1 MKGCDLMTENYKDI
15 IQIIQEGSPGKMQ
28 NELEKY
34 HPSDIAETFNSLNN
48 DDQMHVLM
56 SLNHH
61 LLADIFS
68 HLKPKRAAHML
79 HKIEKNKIGRILDA
93 MERDDATDVLKVI
106 NVHKRSEYL
115 NTLEDDA
122 RIELEHLIHYQEET
136 AGSIMTT
143 DYIELHKN
151 MDVKEAMKET
161 IHNAET
167 TEGIQRLFVLDDHNF
182 LEGVVELKAL
192 IQARSPKIV
201 EDLMYSDVITAK
213 VTDDIEDVARQMQNY
228 GIYLLPVVN
237 DNNQMQGVI
246 TMDDA
251 ADILDMETDEDYA
264 RFASISKD
272 EIINRSIL
280 KSALHRLPWLS
291 LLLAI
296 GLLVGGIMSTFEET
310 IEQVTVLVFFLPLI
324 MDMGGNTGTQSL
336 AVTVRGISR
345 QHYLDKETRKKH
357 IIKEF
362 RVGVLN
368 GIGIGVLAF
377 ITAGIFLTI
386 ISNIGVIEPTHPAF
400 LVSFAIGLSVGVALI
415 ITTVFGAIIP
425 LTLHRLKFDPAV
437 ASGPFITTIND
448 VLGLLIYFLIAGTII
463 LWLPEVIAGWG
474 V

>member
-1 MKGCDLMTENYKDI
+1 MNENYNDI
-15 IQIIQEGSPGKMQ
+15 IKIIQEGSPRTMQ

-34 HPSDIAETFNSLNN
+34 HPSDVAETFNALDY

-56 SLNHH
+56 TLNHH

-68 HLKPKRAAHML
+68 HLKPKRAASL
-79 HKIEKNKIGRILDA
+79 LFKIDRAKVGRILEV
-93 MERDDATDVLKVI
+93 MERDDATDVLKVVNI
-106 NVHKRSEYL
+106 HKRSEYL
-115 NTLEDDA
+115 NTLDDET

-143 DYIELHKN
+143 DYIALNKG
-151 MDVKEAMKET
+151 MDVKDAMKET
-161 IHNAET
+161 VHNAET
-167 TEGIQRLFVLDDHNF
+167 TEGIQRLFVLDDKKF
-182 LEGVVELKAL
+182 LEGVIELKTL
-192 IQARSPKIV
+192 IQARSPKKI
-201 EDLMYSDVITAK
+201 EELMFSDVITAK
-213 VTDDIEDVARQMQNY
+213 VNDDIEDVARKMQNY
-228 GIYLLPVVN
+228 GIYLLPVV
-237 DNNQMQGVI
+237 DDHNQLQGVI

-272 EIINRSIL
+272 ENINRSVF

-345 QHYLDKETRKKH
+345 QHYLDKEARKKH

-362 RVGVLN
+362 KVGILN
-368 GIGIGVLAF
+368 GVGIGLLAF
-377 ITAGIFLTI
+377 VTAGIFLTV
-386 ISNIGVIEPTHPAF
+386 IGQMGIIEPTHPAF

-415 ITTVFGAIIP
+415 ITTVFGAIVP

-437 ASGPFITTIND
+437 ASGPFITTVND
-448 VLGLLIYFLIAGTII
+448 VLGLLIYFLIAGAII
-463 LWLPEVIAGWG
+463 LWLPDVITGWG
-474 V
+474 A

>member
-1 MKGCDLMTENYKDI
+1 MNENYYDI
-15 IQIIQEGSPGKMQ
+15 IKIIQEGSPGTMQ
-28 NELEKY
+28 DELEKY
-34 HPSDIAETFNSLNN
+34 HPSDVAETFNALDT

-56 SLNHH
+56 TLNHH
-61 LLADIFS
+61 LLANIFS
-68 HLKPKRAAHML
+68 HLKPKRAASL
-79 HKIEKNKIGRILDA
+79 LSKIDQPKVGRILEV
-93 MERDDATDVLKVI
+93 MERDDATDVLKIV
-106 NVHKRSEYL
+106 NVHKRGEYL
-115 NTLEDDA
+115 NQLDDET

-143 DYIELHKN
+143 DYIALSKG
-151 MDVKEAMKET
+151 MDVKDAMKET

-167 TEGIQRLFVLDDHNF
+167 TEGIQRLFVLDDKKF
-182 LEGVVELKAL
+182 LEGVIELKTL
-192 IQARSPKIV
+192 IQARSPKKI
-201 EDLMYSDVITAK
+201 EELMFSDVITAK
-213 VTDDIEDVARQMQNY
+213 VNDDIEEVARKMQNY

-237 DNNQMQGVI
+237 DNNQLQGVI

-264 RFASISKD
+264 RFATISKD
-272 EIINRSIL
+272 ENINRSVF

-345 QHYLDKETRKKH
+345 QHYLDKEARKKH
-357 IIKEF
+357 IIKEL
-362 RVGVLN
+362 RVGILN
-368 GIGIGVLAF
+368 GLGIGLLSFV
-377 ITAGIFLTI
+377 TAGIFLTI
-386 ISNIGVIEPTHPAF
+386 IGNLGVIEPTHPAF

-415 ITTVFGAIIP
+415 ITTVFGAIVP

-437 ASGPFITTIND
+437 ASGPFITTMND
-448 VLGLLIYFLIAGTII
+448 VLGLLIYFLIAGAII
-463 LWLPEVIAGWG
+463 LWLPDVITGWG